1 MTVEFTVEG
10 MVKPKERPRTRQ
22 INGHIQTY
30 TPKDTKE
37 YELRVKAAYPGFK
50 TFIDGEYLSVHIYAY
65 YPIPKS
71 ASNKNRLLM
80 LSGRIRPAKR
90 PDLDNI
96 AKSICD
102 ALNGV
107 AYKDDSQIV
116 KLTVAKYYSTEPR
129 AEIRISEVKW

>member
-30 TPKDTKE
+30 TPKGTRE

-50 TFIDGEYLSVHIYAY
+50 TFTDGEYLSVHIDAY

-71 ASNKNRLLM
+71 TSNANRVLM
-80 LSGRIRPAKR
+80 LSGRVRPTKR

-116 KLTVAKYYSTEPR
+116 KLTVAKYYSDVAR
-129 AEIRISEVKW
+129 AEIRISEVNW